1 MKPMD
6 ARAAMEHVLEGLESL
21 FPHADCELQFSS
33 TLELLIAVMLSAQTT
48 DVSVNKVTPRL
59 FAAYKSAADYAGASV
74 QDLQGLIQSIGLYKT
89 KAKNVKAMAQLLLE
103 QHGGEV
109 PCSREDLEALPG
121 VGRKTANVVLSVGC
135 GIPAFAVDTHVAR
148 IAYRLGFVPEG
159 SSARQVE
166 EALTAH
172 IDVSQWVVSHH
183 RMIFFGRYHC
193 KARTPQCSTCPFA
206 HTVCRVSQQ
215 FLSS

>member
-1 MKPMD
+1 MNTLLELRNKMSELVEAQETLIKEAD
-6 ARAAMEHVLEGLESL
+6 AREGE
-21 FPHADCELQFSS
+21 
-33 TLELLIAVMLSAQTT
+33 
-48 DVSVNKVTPRL
+48 KR
-59 FAAYKSAADYAGASV
+59 
-74 QDLQGLIQSIGLYKT
+74 
-89 KAKNVKAMAQLLLE
+89 
-103 QHGGEV
+103 GGEV

-121 VGRKTANVVLSVGC
+121 VGRKTANVVLSVGR
-135 GIPAFAVDTHVAR
+135 GIPAFAVDTHVTR

-172 IDVSQWVVSHH
+172 IDMSQWVVSHH

-193 KARTPQCSTCPFA
+193 KARTPQCSSCPFA